1 MKRTLGALGAIT
13 VAILLLLSAT
23 FEVPETEYAIVLNFG
38 NPVRILK
45 QAGLHWKWPAPIE
58 TVVRIDKRLRIL
70 DPAEAEYLTLDK
82 KNVTVDA
89 VAAWEVED
97 PLKFLVTVVDH
108 KAAEAQLE
116 DILRS
121 EIGSALGSH
130 ELAALLSIEPG
141 RVQIDRIMEQVTER
155 AAEKARAGYGIR
167 VRAVRLKRL
176 NFPEENRQAV
186 FRRMEAERERI
197 ARQYRS
203 EGEEE
208 AEKVR
213 AEADLEQA
221 RILAEAER
229 QSKQVRGEADA
240 EAARIYAAAYNRDP
254 GFYEFLKTLDAY
266 EKFIDAD
273 ATIVLPSDSRL
284 LRLLREPPAI
294 GAEDP
299 TP

>member
-1 MKRTLGALGAIT
+1 
-13 VAILLLLSAT
+13 
-23 FEVPETEYAIVLNFG
+23 
-38 NPVRILK
+38 
-45 QAGLHWKWPAPIE
+45 
-58 TVVRIDKRLRIL
+58 
-70 DPAEAEYLTLDK
+70 
-82 KNVTVDA
+82 
-89 VAAWEVED
+89 
-97 PLKFLVTVVDH
+97 LKFLVTVVDR

-141 RVQIDRIMEQVTER
+141 RVQIDRIMATVTER
-155 AAEKARAGYGIR
+155 AAEKARAAYGIR
-167 VRAVRLKRL
+167 VRAVRVKRL

-203 EGEEE
+203 EGEEQ

-221 RILAEAER
+221 RILAEADRRAKEIEG
-229 QSKQVRGEADA
+229 QADA
-240 EAARIYAAAYNRDP
+240 EAARIYAEAYNRDAD
-254 GFYEFLKTLDAY
+254 FYEFLRTLDAY

-284 LRLLREPPAI
+284 LHLLREPATVGGTAP
-294 GAEDP
+294 
-299 TP
+299 